1 MIGRIEGQEM
11 SKKIAT
17 GAFNDTE
24 CTCDCGNKHELYGG
38 VGYDTVSCNSYTPA
52 VGEDGIGFYYHS
64 VRCRRCG
71 KISELKIIG

>member
-1 MIGRIEGQEM
+1 MIR
-11 SKKIAT
+11 SVHVIAET
-17 GAFNDTE
+17 SMN
-24 CTCDCGNKHELYGG
+24 YMVG

>member
-1 MIGRIEGQEM
+1 M

-52 VGEDGIGFYYHS
+52 VGEDGIGFYFPS
-64 VRCRRCG
+64 LR
-71 KISELKIIG
+71 